1 MGDQNG
7 DTVHE
12 IAKYYIWLLSYLP
25 TTENSGCK
33 LSNIERKP
41 GEYKATGNQRGFTNS
56 GVGQD
61 AGVFNHHYP
70 CSATPIAPASYD
82 SYKDFETSRQAL
94 GNNAMEH
101 VRFEQ
106 SLQTFVFLEICL
118 VCDMSVAAVQCQRW
132 QYSIYP
138 LDVTAFD
145 AAVGTFFREQ
155 NSGVYYKGSST
166 QPGFLYISWHDK
178 KLNPSWR

>member
-1 MGDQNG
+1 MKQQNITYG
-7 DTVHE
+7 CCPIYQQLRTLV
-12 IAKYYIWLLSYLP
+12 ASYLILNENLENTKQQGTNAVSQTQVWGRMLEFSIIIILAVLLQLLLPAMIP
-25 TTENSGCK
+25 TKILKPVGKHQETMPWSMSGLNTVCK
-33 LSNIERKP
+33 HLYFQK
-41 GEYKATGNQRGFTNS
+41 
-56 GVGQD
+56 
-61 AGVFNHHYP
+61 
-70 CSATPIAPASYD
+70 
-82 SYKDFETSRQAL
+82 
-94 GNNAMEH
+94 
-101 VRFEQ
+101 
-106 SLQTFVFLEICL
+106 
-118 VCDMSVAAVQCQRW
+118 SVAAVQCQRW